1 MKNSLI
7 LGTPFTANL
16 PCDSSCIPVWEVVG
30 DAFCENS
37 VSYVIQSDGCGN
49 SRTIEGGSACCIPDW
64 KPRVPATGRCNN
76 NVSEILQEDG
86 CGSTRWVAGG
96 ANCCIPDWKVSPTIA
111 AQCIDGVSKLTE
123 LDGCGNTR
131 LVDGGN
137 ACVVVV
143 PDTLEYVGIVD
154 AMPISAT
161 DEYTYFNLD
170 ARVKYSHLGFYQC
183 ASMGSR
189 HYPILRNAPD
199 NTPIKVNP
207 EWVVANKYCAIDTKH
222 LAGKTLM
229 GVQFV
234 FDGPAEWLTVGTIRN
249 NRANNLAQLI
259 EWNVVQEL
267 SHCNGNPGMSNRLY
281 FTETDLTRFP
291 PAKTNTADT
300 YYIGLREII
309 VGASFSPAIGR
320 TGTGTDEGSR
330 LQIPVFGDLYY
341 ENGKYVITSIN
352 SANRCKDPI
361 LEFSAPPYCSANTSS
376 HEIVYSC
383 YNYS

>member
-7 LGTPFTANL
+7 LGTPFTADL
-16 PCDSSCIPVWEVVG
+16 PCDSSCIPIWEVVG

-143 PDTLEYVGIVD
+143 PDILEYVGVIEGTPANDNPD
-154 AMPISAT
+154 ATIP
-161 DEYTYFNLD
+161 YTN
-170 ARVKYSHLGFYQC
+170 VSVVVV
-183 ASMGSR
+183 ASRGSR
-189 HYPILRNAPD
+189 HYPIIAKMPTG
-199 NTPIKVNP
+199 TPIKLNP
-207 EWVVANKYCAIDTKH
+207 EWVVANKYCALDNGQF
-222 LAGKTLM
+222 AGKTLM

-234 FDGPAEWLTVGTIRN
+234 FNGPAEWLTVGTIVGGYSTG
-249 NRANNLAQLI
+249 AVEI
-259 EWNVVQEL
+259 EWDVVQDL
-267 SHCNGNPGMSNRLY
+267 SNCHAGQGKMNRLH
-281 FTETDLTRFP
+281 FMETDLSRFP

-300 YYIGLREII
+300 YYIGLQEFI
-309 VGASFSPAIGR
+309 VGASFNNSIASGVTA
-320 TGTGTDEGSR
+320 TGTVEGSR
-330 LQIPVFGDLYY
+330 RQIPVFGDFYY
-341 ENGKYVITSIN
+341 DNGKYVITSIN
-352 SANRCKDPI
+352 SWNDSKGTI
-361 LEFSAPPYCSANTSS
+361 MEYSAPPYCSANTSS
-376 HEIVYSC
+376 HEIVYAC
-383 YNYS
+383 VAYS

>member
-7 LGTPFTANL
+7 LGTPFTADL
-16 PCDSSCIPVWEVVG
+16 PCDSSCIPIWEVVG

-143 PDTLEYVGIVD
+143 PDILEYVGVIDGTSSYQNPD
-154 AMPISAT
+154 ATIP
-161 DEYTYFNLD
+161 YTH
-170 ARVKYSHLGFYQC
+170 VSTITV

-189 HYPILRNAPD
+189 HYPILRNVRD
-199 NTPIKVNP
+199 GTPLKLNP
-207 EWVVANKYCAIDTKH
+207 EWVVANKYCA
-222 LAGKTLM
+222 LENGRFAGKTLM
-229 GVQFV
+229 GMQFV
-234 FDGPAEWLTVGTIRN
+234 FDGPAEWLTAGTVRRGHPVYDIV
-249 NRANNLAQLI
+249 I
-259 EWNVVQEL
+259 EWNVVQDL
-267 SHCNGNPGMSNRLY
+267 ANCLDNQGKANRLH
-281 FTETDLTRFP
+281 FMETDLSRFP
-291 PAKTNTADT
+291 PAKSHTANT
-300 YYIGLREII
+300 YYIGMQEVILTMVE
-309 VGASFSPAIGR
+309 GLDG
-320 TGTGTDEGSR
+320 GSR
-330 LQIPVFGDLYY
+330 RQMPVFGDFYY
-341 ENGKYVITSIN
+341 DNGKYVITSIN
-352 SANRCKDPI
+352 SWNASKDSVR
-361 LEFSAPPYCSANTSS
+361 EVRAPAYCSANTSP
-376 HEIVYSC
+376 HEVVYSC
-383 YNYS
+383 YNYGGGA

>member
-16 PCDSSCIPVWEVVG
+16 PCDSSCIPIWEVVG

-49 SRTIEGGSACCIPDW
+49 SRSIEGGSACCIPAW

-86 CGSTRWVAGG
+86 CGSTRWVTGG

-143 PDTLEYVGIVD
+143 PEVLEYVGVIEGTPTNDNPD
-154 AMPISAT
+154 ATIP
-161 DEYTYFNLD
+161 YTNGS
-170 ARVKYSHLGFYQC
+170 VMVV

-189 HYPILRNAPD
+189 HYPIIAKMPAG
-199 NTPIKVNP
+199 TPIKLNP
-207 EWVVANKYCAIDTKH
+207 EWVVANKYCALDNGQF
-222 LAGKTLM
+222 AGKTLM
-229 GVQFV
+229 GLQFV
-234 FDGPAEWLTVGTIRN
+234 FDGPAEWLTVGTVQRDTSSEA
-249 NRANNLAQLI
+249 RARGI
-259 EWNVVQEL
+259 EWNVVQDL
-267 SHCNGNPGMSNRLY
+267 SNCHAGQGKMNRLH
-281 FTETDLTRFP
+281 FMETDLSRFP

-300 YYIGLREII
+300 YYIGLQEFI
-309 VGASFSPAIGR
+309 VGASFNNSIASGGPA
-320 TGTGTDEGSR
+320 TGTVEGSR
-330 LQIPVFGDLYY
+330 RQIPVYGDFYY
-341 ENGKYVITSIN
+341 DAGKYVITSIN
-352 SANRCKDPI
+352 SWNDSKGTI
-361 LEFSAPPYCSANTSS
+361 MEYSAPPYCSANTSS
-376 HEIVYSC
+376 HEIVYAC
-383 YNYS
+383 VAYS

>member
-86 CGSTRWVAGG
+86 CGSTRWVTGG

-143 PDTLEYVGIVD
+143 PDILEYVGVIQGTPANDNPD
-154 AMPISAT
+154 ATIP
-161 DEYTYFNLD
+161 YTNGSV
-170 ARVKYSHLGFYQC
+170 AVV

-189 HYPILRNAPD
+189 HYPIIAKMPAG
-199 NTPIKVNP
+199 TPIKLNP
-207 EWVVANKYCAIDTKH
+207 EWVVANKYCALDNGQF
-222 LAGKTLM
+222 AGKTLM
-229 GVQFV
+229 GLQFV
-234 FDGPAEWLTVGTIRN
+234 FDGPAEWLTVGTIQRDTSSEA
-249 NRANNLAQLI
+249 RARGI
-259 EWNVVQEL
+259 EWNVVQDL
-267 SHCNGNPGMSNRLY
+267 SNCHAGQGKANRLH
-281 FTETDLTRFP
+281 FMETDLSRFP
-291 PAKTNTADT
+291 PTKSHTADT
-300 YYIGLREII
+300 YYIGLQEFI
-309 VGASFSPAIGR
+309 VGANFLSPDTGR
-320 TGTGTDEGSR
+320 IPTGTVEGSR
-330 LQIPVFGDLYY
+330 RQIPVFGDFYY
-341 ENGKYVITSIN
+341 DNGKYVITSIN
-352 SANRCKDPI
+352 SWNDSKATVRGFPV
-361 LEFSAPPYCSANTSS
+361 PPYCSANPSAY
-376 HEIVYSC
+376 EIVYSC
-383 YNYS
+383 RAYE

>member
-16 PCDSSCIPVWEVVG
+16 PCDSSCIPIWEVVG

-123 LDGCGNTR
+123 LDGCGNAR

-137 ACVVVV
+137 ACAPPPEV
-143 PDTLEYVGIVD
+143 LEYVGIVD
-154 AMPISAT
+154 GMPAN
-161 DEYTYFNLD
+161 DNPD
-170 ARVKYSHLGFYQC
+170 ARVKYSNLGFYLC
-183 ASMGSR
+183 ASTGSR
-189 HYPILRNAPD
+189 HYPILRNIPD

-207 EWVVANKYCAIDTKH
+207 EWVVANKYCALDTNH
-222 LAGKTLM
+222 FAGKTLM

-234 FDGPAEWLTVGTIRN
+234 FDGPAEWLTVGTIRRN
-249 NRANNLAQLI
+249 YGGGDAQTI

-267 SHCNGNPGMSNRLY
+267 SNCQKNPGKLNRLY

-300 YYIGLREII
+300 YYIGLQEYI
-309 VGASFSPAIGR
+309 VRASFNNSLASGRPA
-320 TGTGTDEGSR
+320 TGTDEGSR
-330 LQIPVFGDLYY
+330 RQIPVFGDLYY

-352 SANRCKDPI
+352 SWNESKGTI
-361 LEFSAPPYCSANTSS
+361 MEYSAPPYCSANTNS
-376 HEIVYSC
+376 HEIVYAC
-383 YNYS
+383 VDYSG

>member
-7 LGTPFTANL
+7 LGTPFTADL
-16 PCDSSCIPVWEVVG
+16 PCDSSCIPIWEVVG

-143 PDTLEYVGIVD
+143 PDILEYVGVIEGTPANDNPD
-154 AMPISAT
+154 ATIP
-161 DEYTYFNLD
+161 YTN
-170 ARVKYSHLGFYQC
+170 VSVVVV
-183 ASMGSR
+183 ASRGSR
-189 HYPILRNAPD
+189 HYPIIAKMPTG
-199 NTPIKVNP
+199 TPIKLNP
-207 EWVVANKYCAIDTKH
+207 EWVVANKYCALDNGQF
-222 LAGKTLM
+222 AGKTLM

-234 FDGPAEWLTVGTIRN
+234 FNGPAEWLTVGTTVGGYSTGAIE
-249 NRANNLAQLI
+249 I
-259 EWNVVQEL
+259 EWNVVQDL
-267 SHCNGNPGMSNRLY
+267 SNCHAGQGKMNRLH
-281 FTETDLTRFP
+281 FMETDLSRFP

-300 YYIGLREII
+300 YYIGLQEFI
-309 VGASFSPAIGR
+309 VGASFNNSIASGVTA
-320 TGTGTDEGSR
+320 TGTVEGSR
-330 LQIPVFGDLYY
+330 RQIPVFGDFYY
-341 ENGKYVITSIN
+341 DNGKYVITSVN
-352 SANRCKDPI
+352 SWNDSKGTI
-361 LEFSAPPYCSANTSS
+361 MEYSAPPYCSANTSS
-376 HEIVYSC
+376 HEIVYAC
-383 YNYS
+383 VAYS

>member
-16 PCDSSCIPVWEVVG
+16 PCDSSCIPIWEVVG

-111 AQCIDGVSKLTE
+111 AQCINGVSKLTE

-143 PDTLEYVGIVD
+143 PDMLEYVGVIQGTPADDNPD
-154 AMPISAT
+154 ATIP
-161 DEYTYFNLD
+161 YTNGS
-170 ARVKYSHLGFYQC
+170 VVVV
-183 ASMGSR
+183 ASRGSR
-189 HYPILRNAPD
+189 HYPIIAKMPTG
-199 NTPIKVNP
+199 TPIKLNP
-207 EWVVANKYCAIDTKH
+207 EWVVANKYCALDNGQF
-222 LAGKTLM
+222 AGKTLM

-234 FDGPAEWLTVGTIRN
+234 FDGPAEWLTVGTIQRDTSSEA
-249 NRANNLAQLI
+249 RARVI
-259 EWNVVQEL
+259 EWNVVQDL
-267 SHCNGNPGMSNRLY
+267 SNCHKGQGKMNRLH
-281 FTETDLTRFP
+281 FMETDLSRFP
-291 PAKTNTADT
+291 PTKSHTADT
-300 YYIGLREII
+300 YYIGLQEFI
-309 VGASFSPAIGR
+309 VGANFNESVA
-320 TGTGTDEGSR
+320 TGGISHGTTVGSR
-330 LQIPVFGDLYY
+330 RQIPVFGDFYY
-341 ENGKYVITSIN
+341 DDGKYVITSIN
-352 SANRCKDPI
+352 SWNDSKGTI
-361 LEFSAPPYCSANTSS
+361 MEYSAPPYCSANTSS
-376 HEIVYSC
+376 HEIVYAC
-383 YNYS
+383 VAYS

>member
-16 PCDSSCIPVWEVVG
+16 PCDSSCIPIWEVVG

-86 CGSTRWVAGG
+86 CGSTRWVTGG

-143 PDTLEYVGIVD
+143 PDILEYVGVIDGAAAHDNPD
-154 AMPISAT
+154 ATIP
-161 DEYTYFNLD
+161 YTH
-170 ARVKYSHLGFYQC
+170 VSIITV

-189 HYPILRNAPD
+189 HYPIIAKMPAG
-199 NTPIKVNP
+199 TPIKLNP
-207 EWVVANKYCAIDTKH
+207 EWVVANKYCALDNGQF
-222 LAGKTLM
+222 AGKTLM

-234 FDGPAEWLTVGTIRN
+234 FNGPAEWLTVGTIVGGYSTG
-249 NRANNLAQLI
+249 ALEI
-259 EWNVVQEL
+259 EWDVVQDL
-267 SHCNGNPGMSNRLY
+267 SNCHDNPGKANRLH
-281 FTETDLTRFP
+281 FMETDLSRFP

-300 YYIGLREII
+300 YYIGLQEFI
-309 VGASFSPAIGR
+309 VGASFNNSLASGGPA
-320 TGTGTDEGSR
+320 TGTVEGSR
-330 LQIPVFGDLYY
+330 RQIPVFGDFYY
-341 ENGKYVITSIN
+341 DDGKYVITSIN
-352 SANRCKDPI
+352 SWNDSKGTI
-361 LEFSAPPYCSANTSS
+361 MEYSVPPYCSANTSS
-376 HEIVYSC
+376 HEIVYAC
-383 YNYS
+383 YDYSGGA

>member
-7 LGTPFTANL
+7 LGTPFTADL
-16 PCDSSCIPVWEVVG
+16 PCDSSCIPIWEVVG

-143 PDTLEYVGIVD
+143 PDILEYVGVIEGTPANDNPD
-154 AMPISAT
+154 ATIP
-161 DEYTYFNLD
+161 YTN
-170 ARVKYSHLGFYQC
+170 VSVVVV
-183 ASMGSR
+183 ASRGSR
-189 HYPILRNAPD
+189 HYPIIAKMPTG
-199 NTPIKVNP
+199 TPIKLNP
-207 EWVVANKYCAIDTKH
+207 EWVVANKYCALDNGQF
-222 LAGKTLM
+222 AGKTLM

-234 FDGPAEWLTVGTIRN
+234 FNGPAEWLTVGTIVGGYSTG
-249 NRANNLAQLI
+249 AIEI
-259 EWNVVQEL
+259 EWNVVQDL
-267 SHCNGNPGMSNRLY
+267 SNCHAGQGKMNRLH
-281 FTETDLTRFP
+281 FMETDLSRFP

-300 YYIGLREII
+300 YYIGLQEFI
-309 VGASFSPAIGR
+309 VGASFNNSIASGVTA
-320 TGTGTDEGSR
+320 TGTVEGSR
-330 LQIPVFGDLYY
+330 RQIPVFGDFYY
-341 ENGKYVITSIN
+341 DNGKYVITSIN
-352 SANRCKDPI
+352 SWNDSKGTI
-361 LEFSAPPYCSANTSS
+361 MEYSAPPYCSANTSS
-376 HEIVYSC
+376 HEIVYAC
-383 YNYS
+383 VAYS

>member
-16 PCDSSCIPVWEVVG
+16 QCDSSCIPIWEVVG

-111 AQCIDGVSKLTE
+111 AQCVDGVSKLTE

-137 ACVVVV
+137 ACVVVPV
-143 PDTLEYVGIVD
+143 GVEYVGVIDGASAYDNPD
-154 AMPISAT
+154 ATIP
-161 DEYTYFNLD
+161 YTHVSTI
-170 ARVKYSHLGFYQC
+170 RV

-189 HYPILRNAPD
+189 HYPIIANLPD
-199 NTPIKVNP
+199 NTPIKLNP
-207 EWVVANKYCAIDTKH
+207 EWVVANKYCALEDGRF
-222 LAGKTLM
+222 AGKTLM
-229 GVQFV
+229 GMQFV
-234 FDGPAEWLTVGTIRN
+234 FEGPAEWLTAGTVRRGHPMYDI
-249 NRANNLAQLI
+249 AI
-259 EWNVVQEL
+259 EWNVVQDL
-267 SHCNGNPGMSNRLY
+267 ANCLDNQGKMNRLH
-281 FTETDLTRFP
+281 FMETDLSRFP
-291 PAKTNTADT
+291 PAKSNTADT
-300 YYIGLREII
+300 YYIGMHESII
-309 VGASFSPAIGR
+309 WMVEGLDG
-320 TGTGTDEGSR
+320 GSR
-330 LQIPVFGDLYY
+330 RQMPVFGDFYY
-341 ENGKYVITSIN
+341 DNGKYVITSIN
-352 SANRCKDPI
+352 SWNASKDSVWEVPG
-361 LEFSAPPYCSANTSS
+361 PPYCSENTSA
-376 HEIVYSC
+376 HEIVYAC
-383 YNYS
+383 YNYGGGG